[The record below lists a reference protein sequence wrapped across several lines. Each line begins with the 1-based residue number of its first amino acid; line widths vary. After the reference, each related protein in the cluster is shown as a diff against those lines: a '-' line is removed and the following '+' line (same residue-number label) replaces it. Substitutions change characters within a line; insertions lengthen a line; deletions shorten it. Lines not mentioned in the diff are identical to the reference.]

1 MQSIIIDECVDI
13 YDFETVLIHELGH
26 SFGLGHIENIS
37 LNYTVM
43 NLSTR
48 KNSINSDLWG

>member
-1 MQSIIIDECVDI
+1 MYVDI

-37 LNYTVM
+37 LNYTVITTLYSKEF
-43 NLSTR
+43 N
-48 KNSINSDLWG
+48 